1 MNKVILM
8 GHLGKDPDMKYTP
21 DGKAVTS
28 FSLAT
33 TKKIN
38 KEPKTEWH
46 NITAWGKLAE
56 ICAQFLQRGSKI
68 LCEGEIN
75 YQNWEKDGQKH
86 YKTVITISNMEMLD
100 SKPKEPD
107 TQTSNSDDDIPF

>member
-8 GHLGKDPDMKYTP
+8 GHLGKDPDMKHTT

-38 KEPKTEWH
+38 K
-46 NITAWGKLAE
+46 
-56 ICAQFLQRGSKI
+56 
-68 LCEGEIN
+68 
-75 YQNWEKDGQKH
+75 
-86 YKTVITISNMEMLD
+86 
-100 SKPKEPD
+100 
-107 TQTSNSDDDIPF
+107 